1 VKSQVFNDLD
11 QSPVEL
17 ACSDDDDDADD
28 EEDGDGEFLPADA
41 AIVRRN
47 RSQWS
52 GFESASNFKTKVT
65 DLKLFV
71 SFS

>member
-47 RSQWS
+47 RSQ
-52 GFESASNFKTKVT
+52 
-65 DLKLFV
+65 
-71 SFS
+71 